1 MRSRTSIS
9 ARRSASPE
17 SEHRRIG
24 ELLIAEGFCS
34 AEVIDRA
41 LEAQAVHGGRL
52 GTCLIEQYAIGLDD
66 LAGALA
72 RQHDMP
78 VALQRHFD
86 QADPA
91 VQQRL
96 GAETAAQWRAVPL
109 GRLPGDVER
118 IAVAVLDPLGDD
130 ALYELS
136 DALGAEVVAAIAP
149 QLRILY
155 HLERV
160 YGIARPNRFKRG
172 SARPGSDPGHERRG
186 YVKTLSDAEPAADA
200 VSSLG
205 RIAVRRIQVA
215 PTASAVVEPEPDI
228 ADLDGALRAIRRA
241 GGRRRVGSL
250 VVSALEQGFDTAL
263 SAGMVLTIRSGLL
276 LGWGGFVRGRPK
288 GGATRQSIEAVA
300 VPLGAPSLFHEPCR
314 CAVSYFGRPPDGGS
328 EIDHRLWTLLGTPVP
343 GEIGVHPVHVFGN
356 LSCVLYVQ
364 TEAELPAAAAGGLA
378 ELGQALCA
386 ALERLVRADER

>member
-1 MRSRTSIS
+1 M
-9 ARRSASPE
+9 
-17 SEHRRIG
+17 G
-24 ELLIAEGFCS
+24 
-34 AEVIDRA
+34 
-41 LEAQAVHGGRL
+41 
-52 GTCLIEQYAIGLDD
+52 
-66 LAGALA
+66 GALA

-130 ALYELS
+130 ALYELA
-136 DALGAEVVAAIAP
+136 DALGAQVVAAVAP

-160 YGIARPNRFKRG
+160 YGIERPNRFKRASSPVG
-172 SARPGSDPGHERRG
+172 GPGSSSGDPGRERRG
-186 YVKTLSDAEPAADA
+186 YVRTLSDAEPPGDA
-200 VSSLG
+200 MSSLG

-215 PTASAVVEPEPDI
+215 PTASAVIEPEPDL
-228 ADLDGALRAIRRA
+228 ANLDGALRAIRRA
-241 GGRRRVGSL
+241 PGRRRVGSL
-250 VVSALEQGFDTAL
+250 VVSALEQGFGGAL

-276 LGWGGFVRGRPK
+276 LGWRGFVRGRPH
-288 GGATRQSIEAVA
+288 GDATRQSIEAIA
-300 VPLGAPSLFHEPCR
+300 VPLAVPSLFHQPCR
-314 CAVSYFGRPPDGGS
+314 SALSYFGTPTDGGS

-343 GEIGVHPVHVFGN
+343 DEIGVHPVHVFGN
-356 LSCVLYVQ
+356 LACVLYVQ
-364 TEAELPAAAAGGLA
+364 TEGELPAAAAGGIA

>member
-1 MRSRTSIS
+1 M
-9 ARRSASPE
+9 
-17 SEHRRIG
+17 
-24 ELLIAEGFCS
+24 CS
-34 AEVIDRA
+34 AEAIDHA
-41 LEAQAVHGGRL
+41 LKAQAVHGGRL
-52 GTCLIEQYAIGLDD
+52 GTCLVEQYAIGLDEMG
-66 LAGALA
+66 GALA

-96 GAETAAQWRAVPL
+96 QPETAAQWRAVPL

-130 ALYELS
+130 ALYELA
-136 DALGAEVVAAIAP
+136 DALGAEVVAAVAP

-160 YGIARPNRFKRG
+160 YGIERPNRFKRG
-172 SARPGSDPGHERRG
+172 QARSGSEPGQERRG
-186 YVKTLSDAEPAADA
+186 FVRTLSDEEPGADA
-200 VSSLG
+200 MSSLG

-215 PTASAVVEPEPDI
+215 PTASAVVEPEPEI
-228 ADLDGALRAIRRA
+228 ANLDGALRAIRRA
-241 GGRRRVGSL
+241 TGRARVGSV
-250 VVSALEQGFDTAL
+250 VVSALEQGFGGAL

-276 LGWGGFVRGRPK
+276 LGWRGFVRGRPA
-288 GGATRQSIEAVA
+288 GGPTRQSIEQVA
-300 VPLGAPSLFHEPCR
+300 VPLGVPSLFAGPCR
-314 CAVSYFGRPPDGGS
+314 SACSYFGIPPEGGN
-328 EIDHRLWTLLGTPVP
+328 EVDRRLWALLGTPVP
-343 GEIGVHPVHVFGN
+343 GEIGVHPVHVFGS
-356 LSCVLYVQ
+356 LACVLYVQ
-364 TEAELPAAAAGGLA
+364 TEGELPAAAAGGIA

>member
-1 MRSRTSIS
+1 
-9 ARRSASPE
+9 
-17 SEHRRIG
+17 
-24 ELLIAEGFCS
+24 LIAEGFCS
-34 AEVIDRA
+34 QEQIDRA

-52 GTCLIEQYAIGLDD
+52 GTCLVEQYAIGLDD
-66 LAGALA
+66 LGGALA
-72 RQHDMP
+72 RQHDLP

-91 VQQRL
+91 IQQRL
-96 GAETAAQWRAVPL
+96 SPETAAQWCAVPL

-118 IAVAVLDPLGDD
+118 IAVAVLDPLDDD

-160 YGIARPNRFKRG
+160 YGVERTNRFKRG
-172 SARPGSDPGHERRG
+172 IRGGSEPGQERRG
-186 YVKTLSDAEPAADA
+186 FVKTLSDADTGDS

-215 PTASAVVEPEPDI
+215 PTASAVSEPEPEI
-228 ADLDGALRAIRRA
+228 ASLDGALRAIRRA
-241 GGRRRVGSL
+241 SGRARVGSV
-250 VVSALEQGFDTAL
+250 VVSALELGFEQAL
-263 SAGMVLTIRSGLL
+263 SAGMVMTIRSGLL
-276 LGWGGFVRGRPK
+276 LGWRGFVRGRPSSPV
-288 GGATRQSIEAVA
+288 TRQSIEAVA
-300 VPLGAPSLFHEPCR
+300 VPLGAPSLFHQPCR
-314 CAVSYFGRPPDGGS
+314 SACSYFGPPPAGGS
-328 EIDHRLWTLLGTPVP
+328 EVDHRLWTLLGTEAP
-343 GEIGVHPVHVFGN
+343 GEIGVHPVQVFGQ
-356 LSCVLYVQ
+356 LACVLYVQ
-364 TEAELPAAAAGGLA
+364 TAGELPAAAAGGIA